1 MNIALSKTSTYP
13 AQVLEISHSTMN
25 MFHSCP
31 RKLEFS
37 KFFNHNMRGS
47 SLAGDGGNAIHL
59 GVGEYLITRN
69 KQKAIA
75 AFMLAYPIHLCDN
88 PTWSWSLEAAYG
100 ALLSVIAFLDSRPD
114 LELATIAGRPAVEVP
129 FLINILHKIPNFLKV
144 VYRGYIDLVFF
155 DKIHGNYF
163 VIDLKN
169 TARKLSDF
177 SSVFHYDT
185 QCVPYALVLARALGK
200 EINSLQTNYLVQ
212 PVDLMPAQP
221 QFLEFEKTEQDIQEW
236 AQDLHMDLNTMSVYY
251 QSKWFPRRSG
261 SCFAFNRRCKF
272 FELCGTKRM
281 ETLKMMLAGMEKP
294 EVREFTPW
302 ITLDLELAA

>member
-1 MNIALSKTSTYP
+1 MHFTISNYP
-13 AQVLEISHSTMN
+13 TKILEISHSTMG

-37 KFFNHNMRGS
+37 KFYNHNMRGDN
-47 SLAGDGGNAIHL
+47 LAGSGGNAIHI
-59 GVGEYLITRN
+59 GVGAYLITRD
-69 KQKAIA
+69 KQAAIF
-75 AFMLAYPIHLCDN
+75 AFMLAYPIHLCNN
-88 PTWSWSLEAAYG
+88 PTWNWSLEAAYG
-100 ALLSVIAFLDSRPD
+100 ALLSVIAFLESRPD
-114 LELATIAGRPAVEVP
+114 LELATIAGKPAVEVP
-129 FLINILHKIPNFLKV
+129 FLINIHHHIANFLDV

-155 DKIHGNYF
+155 DKINGNYF

-169 TARKLSDF
+169 TARKINDF

-200 EINSLQTNYLVQ
+200 EIKSLQTNYLVQ
-212 PVDLMPAQP
+212 PVELMPKQP

-236 AQDLHMDLNTMSVYY
+236 AQDLLMDLNTMSVYY
-251 QSKWFPRRSG
+251 QSQWFPRRSN
-261 SCFAFNRRCKF
+261 SCYAFNRRCKF

-281 ETLKMMLAGMEKP
+281 ETLKTMLAGMEKP